1 MDKFPMTPAGY
12 TKLEEELKYLRTVE
26 RPAISA
32 AISEARDHGDL
43 SENAEYHSAKEKQGF
58 IEGRISELEIKISR
72 AQVID
77 PTKTT
82 VSHII
87 FGATV
92 QVVDVDTDEERCLT
106 IVGEEEANIDKGL
119 ISIGSPL
126 ARALIGKEEGDEVV
140 FNAPGG
146 KQTYEI
152 LEVEYKEI
160 KLS

>member
-1 MDKFPMTPAGY
+1 MTPAGY
-12 TKLEEELKYLRTVE
+12 AKLEAELKELRTVE
-26 RPAISA
+26 RPAISE
-32 AISEARDHGDL
+32 AISVARDHGDL

-58 IEGRISELEIKISR
+58 IESRISELEVKVSR

-77 PTKTT
+77 PAKTK

-92 QVVDVDTDEERCLT
+92 EVVDVDTDEERTLT
-106 IVGEEEANIDKGL
+106 IVGEEEADIDKGR

-152 LEVEYKEI
+152 LSVVYKEI
-160 KLS
+160 TL